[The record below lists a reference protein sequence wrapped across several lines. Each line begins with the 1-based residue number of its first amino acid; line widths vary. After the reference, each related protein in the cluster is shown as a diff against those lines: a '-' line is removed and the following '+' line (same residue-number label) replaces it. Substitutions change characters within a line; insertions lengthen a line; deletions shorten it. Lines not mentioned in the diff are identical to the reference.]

1 MHLLLLRPAKT
12 TPPAAVPT
20 LLAARRDHSS
30 RDCISSCCL
39 FIIYFN
45 LIHSQELALVF
56 SIKLFFRGIA
66 RCCRQRLLLL
76 PPPCKWSRFGNE
88 WRRHKSR
95 RRRLG
100 QANRQLAFCITRSS
114 RSGGL
119 PDSTLPPDH
128 FPNSSRKTHSQ
139 TAIVHKKSGKP

>member
-1 MHLLLLRPAKT
+1 MHLLLLLPAKT

-20 LLAARRDHSS
+20 LLAGRDHSS

-100 QANRQLAFCITRSS
+100 QANRQLAFCITRSLSRYTSLLLGSCWVGMLAS
-114 RSGGL
+114 RSGG
-119 PDSTLPPDH
+119 PTLLHPTP
-128 FPNSSRKTHSQ
+128 
-139 TAIVHKKSGKP
+139 